1 MDKIRIGIIGA
12 GTNTVSKHIP
22 GLQAIDGVEIVS
34 VCNRSQASSER
45 VAKQFGIPAIY
56 ENWTELIQADDT
68 DAIVV
73 GTWPYLHCATTL
85 AAITAGKHILVE
97 ARMAMNAEEAHL
109 MRDAAHENP
118 DLVTQIV
125 PSPMTLWAD
134 KTIQGL
140 IAEGYLGDILS
151 VEVRAAGTFL
161 DKEGPLQWRQN
172 YDLSGMNIM
181 TMGIWYEAMR
191 RWVGDPL
198 SVFAK
203 GKTFVKMRKDPDT
216 GLMCTVQIPE
226 HIDILMELACG
237 AQGYMKVSAVQGL
250 ADENGAAIYG
260 SEGTIKMVGN
270 TLLGAK
276 RGDEA
281 LQEIEI
287 RDEDRGGWRV
297 EEEFIN
303 AIIGVEKVTHTP
315 FDVGLKYMEFTEAV
329 NRSMAEEKTF
339 SLPL

>member
-1 MDKIRIGIIGA
+1 MDKIRVGIVGA
-12 GTNTVSKHIP
+12 GTNTVDKHIP

-34 VCNRSQASSER
+34 VCNRSRASSER
-45 VAKQFGIPAIY
+45 VAKQFGIPTVY
-56 ENWTELIQADDT
+56 DNWSELIEADDT

-85 AAITAGKHILVE
+85 AAISAGKHILVE

-109 MRDAAHENP
+109 MYAAAQENP
-118 DLVTQIV
+118 DLVAQIV

-134 KTIQGL
+134 KTIQRL
-140 IAEGYLGDILS
+140 IAEGYVGDILS
-151 VEVRAAGTFL
+151 VEVRAADAFL
-161 DKEGPLQWRQN
+161 DQDGPLQWRQN

-181 TMGIWYEAMR
+181 SMGIWYEAMR
-191 RWVGDPL
+191 RWVGDPV

-203 GKTFVKMRKDPDT
+203 GKTFTKMRNDPET
-216 GLMCTVQIPE
+216 GLMHAVRIPE

-237 AQGYMKVSAVQGL
+237 AQGYLKVSAVQGL

-270 TLLGAK
+270 TLLGGK
-276 RGDEA
+276 RGDDA

-287 RDEDRGGWRV
+287 PDEDRGAWRV